1 MSEEHKLPQAAS
13 IGLVNGLLVPHQ
25 SVHRDL
31 FPGLHVSTLHFS
43 LSICLRPSCDS
54 VSLICFFQSC
64 PIHLSVILFCF
75 FSLLVASEALWYH
88 FPSSP
93 MGVLSSDLLC
103 FNCCSTVVRC
113 ACLVS
118 YLWGKGFLLPATRAP
133 MQSSRSSSVFFPY
146 PLLQGSHS
154 P

>member
-1 MSEEHKLPQAAS
+1 MASWFLTNQSTGICSPAYMSVPS
-13 IGLVNGLLVPHQ
+13 ISRFPFVFALLVTQFLSFAFFKVAP
-25 SVHRDL
+25 SI
-31 FPGLHVSTLHFS
+31 S
-43 LSICLRPSCDS
+43 LSS
-54 VSLICFFQSC
+54 F
-64 PIHLSVILFCF
+64 LFCF

-103 FNCCSTVVRC
+103 FNCCSTVVPC

-118 YLWGKGFLLPATRAP
+118 YLRGKGFLLPATRVP
-133 MQSSRSSSVFFPY
+133 MQSSGSSSVFFPY
-146 PLLQGSHS
+146 SLLQGSHS